1 MNTSEVNYCHQH
13 SRSLL
18 LSNGWK
24 YQILRLAGS
33 VIHLGQHVLIACIYS
48 TSRLLENPFSGQ
60 ILTFLRLSLNFRKDA
75 IPENTC
81 INNVLNR
88 EKNKCVY

>member
-1 MNTSEVNYCHQH
+1 MTIAPGLQPLLRKYIIMNTSEVNYCHQH

-33 VIHLGQHVLIACIYS
+33 VIHLGQHILIACIYS

-60 ILTFLRLSLNFRKDA
+60 ILTFKVKPQF
-75 IPENTC
+75 
-81 INNVLNR
+81 
-88 EKNKCVY
+88 